1 MQFLWPFKMPFL
13 IIDLDKDYS
22 HTVIGYPSKKYVWIM
37 SRNPQFDENIYNK
50 ILENLS
56 NIGYDIS
63 LIKKVPQVWP
73 K

>member
-1 MQFLWPFKMPFL
+1 MQFLWPFKITSL
-13 IIDLDKDYS
+13 IIDLADDYS

-37 SRNPQFDENIYNK
+37 SRNPQMDENIYNK

-63 LIKKVPQVWP
+63 LIKKVPQIWSE
-73 K
+73 

>member
-37 SRNPQFDENIYNK
+37 ARNPQMDENIYNG